1 MTDTLKS
8 AQAAIAKYDEVQG
21 KSLYQDE
28 VAAFCDAANASIAA
42 IREMS
47 AEAVAA
53 LDASAPERIWLQVD
67 TDGDNDDRS
76 EPIPRESWDELTWHY
91 EPIGGQEVEYVRV
104 DLAHPAPKLP
114 DAWQPIETAPSL
126 CRILIGGGT
135 VSWDGSPEREFSGVC
150 LAEFS
155 EDGWRSSFG
164 TDDFLYHKPT
174 HWQPLP
180 PPPQEQGK

>member
-114 DAWQPIETAPSL
+114 VE
-126 CRILIGGGT
+126 
-135 VSWDGSPEREFSGVC
+135 VREAMKLLEEEGAFV
-150 LAEFS
+150 
-155 EDGWRSSFG
+155 WKR
-164 TDDFLYHKPT
+164 HKAAGQT
-174 HWQPLP
+174 IVAYV
-180 PPPQEQGK
+180 QENDK